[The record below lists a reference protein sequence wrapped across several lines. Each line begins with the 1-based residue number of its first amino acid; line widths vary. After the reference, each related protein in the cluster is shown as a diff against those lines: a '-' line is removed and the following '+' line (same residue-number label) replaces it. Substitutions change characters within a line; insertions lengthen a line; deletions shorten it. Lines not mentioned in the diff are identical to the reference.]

1 MQSYS
6 SASFSQTISC
16 QIFENIIKYI
26 NFVLKINNMTG
37 QGYEE
42 LIILNRKLD
51 ELFNRY
57 NNLKTELVNLRNGNE
72 ELKAALQERETR
84 IKELELKYERVK
96 LSGALLGE
104 GENALEAKRKIN
116 DLVREID
123 RCVALLNR

>member
-1 MQSYS
+1 
-6 SASFSQTISC
+6 
-16 QIFENIIKYI
+16 
-26 NFVLKINNMTG
+26 MTG

-57 NNLKTELVNLRNGNE
+57 SNLRSELVNLRNVNE
-72 ELKAALQERETR
+72 ELKVDLHERDER

-96 LSGALLGE
+96 LSGALMGE
-104 GENALEAKRKIN
+104 GENAAEAKRKIN